1 MRKRTRRQP
10 RQTAEQEHLEGQ
22 GPKRK
27 SVTNRLI
34 TSLFVTL
41 IVIVLAFAAYIGVM
55 ASTGGLKPSKDIV
68 IEVPQGA
75 TQASVAQELED
86 KQVIFNDDI
95 FRLYLRFNPIENL
108 QAGTYKMQ
116 THSSFS
122 QAAKNLA
129 EGAKEMEAGIAIPEG
144 TDIESMATII
154 EQNTPFSAQDFMA
167 LVTSPDY
174 FQKLLATYPELL
186 ADVSQNNDV
195 RYKLEGYLFPA
206 TYQLREGQD
215 LEAFVTQMVDETN
228 KFYQNNKAAF
238 QASDLS
244 VNEIFTLAS
253 LVEAE
258 ASTTEDRAMIAG
270 VFYNRLADK
279 MPIQSD
285 ISVNYALGEH
295 KSYVTIKDTQV
306 DSPYNLY
313 KNPGLGPGPYN
324 NPGAESLQAVLN
336 PKENDYYYFVA
347 DLSTGEVYYSK
358 TYEDHL
364 KLVDEHVSEEDAKLA
379 QPKASQS
386 TGQSQSPATSSSN

>member
-10 RQTAEQEHLEGQ
+10 REGAEQEHLEGQ

-55 ASTGGLKPSKDIV
+55 ASTGGFKPSKDIV

-75 TQASVAQELED
+75 SQASVAQELED

-95 FRLYLRFNPIENL
+95 FRLYLRLNPIDNL

-116 THSSFS
+116 THSSFA
-122 QAAKNLA
+122 QAAENLA
-129 EGAKEMEAGIAIPEG
+129 QGAKEMEAGIAIPEG

-167 LVTSPDY
+167 LVTSPAY

-186 ADVSQNNDV
+186 ADVSENDNV

-228 KFYQNNKAAF
+228 KFYQSNKPAF

-324 NPGAESLQAVLN
+324 NPGAESLKAVLN

-379 QPKASQS
+379 QPKTSQATS
-386 TGQSQSPATSSSN
+386 QSQSQAPSTSN

>member
-10 RQTAEQEHLEGQ
+10 REGAEQEHLEGQ

-55 ASTGGLKPSKDIV
+55 ASTGGFKPSKDIV

-75 TQASVAQELED
+75 SQASVAQELED

-95 FRLYLRFNPIENL
+95 FRLYLRFKPIDNL

-116 THSSFS
+116 THSSFA
-122 QAAKNLA
+122 QAAENLA
-129 EGAKEMEAGIAIPEG
+129 QGAKEMEAGIAIPEG

-154 EQNTPFSAQDFMA
+154 ERNTPFSAQDFMA
-167 LVTSPDY
+167 LVTSPAY

-186 ADVSQNNDV
+186 ADVSENDNV

-228 KFYQNNKAAF
+228 KFYQSNKPAF

-258 ASTTEDRAMIAG
+258 ASTSEDRAMIAG

-324 NPGAESLQAVLN
+324 NPGAESLKAVLN

-379 QPKASQS
+379 QPKTSQATS
-386 TGQSQSPATSSSN
+386 QSQSQAPRTSN